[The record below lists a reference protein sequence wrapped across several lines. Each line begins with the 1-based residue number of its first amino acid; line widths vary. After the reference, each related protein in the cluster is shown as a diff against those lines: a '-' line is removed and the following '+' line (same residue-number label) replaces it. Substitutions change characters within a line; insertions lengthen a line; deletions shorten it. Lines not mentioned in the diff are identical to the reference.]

1 VANLQEVVSRR
12 NAVTAYSPTRVLD
25 RPRANA
31 GTAQRILQSRAAP
44 AQYQPRQQQS
54 FGGGGYQA
62 PQVSAP
68 QVGQARQPAM
78 PNTAPPVRSL
88 DEMLAHTMAPTP
100 QQGGGGPGEQGLHG
114 MLKETFGRALGTVVN
129 NPVGRAIMAPLN
141 LLDYGHSAIVSGV
154 NEIADVFNGG
164 DASWSDFVRQT
175 NEHIGFGD
183 IVPSTGNI
191 WLDDAIGFVGDLALD
206 PLTYVSGAGILHGAG
221 REARL
226 GLSARVLELTGDQA
240 LAERAARYG
249 IHGLKD
255 SERAAVRA
263 ASEAAGGMFAEGA
276 EKIKP
281 AGYYFRFP
289 FTEHEF
295 RLPASATVD
304 RVLGGTASRG
314 RATLAASPL
323 GSWVRARRVEEG
335 LVQAADRVLSGRG
348 TMELSTALETINYA
362 QAEKMG
368 KRFAARTAEAQLH
381 RTLQEVPKGMS
392 MADYTE
398 LVERQGGQAGNTFYE
413 SMAKMLED
421 VRIKHGR
428 VGPETAGGV
437 HYFPRYMTKEGKGWY
452 SGIDESAGGNIF
464 GAGHSLDEYSPSVM
478 TRHISGG
485 DIEIGGVKLHLPE
498 HATTR
503 DINTE
508 FRRVTGKSFNL
519 FEEDFDKVSLRYIQN
534 LAEDVGKK
542 TGANRLLQSK
552 GGLLRN
558 KGDHEAMREIV
569 DDVGTKLAN
578 EQEQLRLKDQLNDLG
593 SQMDEARIEM
603 AKGLHAVS
611 SGFLKPRLQGSID
624 EMTALSAA
632 QRAALH
638 TALDQDERFSQLL
651 GRVPYGAPA
660 ETVPSLG
667 TLDAALENIWND
679 TAGELNRLG
688 AERAEAA
695 RVLALS
701 HDQLNDELSKI
712 PVTARNL
719 EQDARTAARTR
730 KRDAELRMLR
740 LQRDRSAIG
749 SLHDMITEARIK
761 AESADQLADDNGFL
775 SLFLPGAAEA
785 RQGEVLAQRKAI
797 AAEQGLRDRVYDRP
811 EMSADAVTRFHNKE
825 RRTAF
830 AANQQASAQVKRIEA
845 ASRNFVQSRRNLE
858 DYVYTHA
865 GALEGAKLK
874 LEADTHTLA
883 TYRMREQDLIGVAAK
898 RDELNAHRAMM
909 SEFETGLYAQS
920 RQAYEDLRGELNQLR
935 EAAEADA
942 RALAEQ
948 HTELVRIARE
958 IDRSST
964 TAARNSVEPMVPVH
978 PPLSMTPEQAAA
990 MRADHARLRAEQ
1002 GEFMQS
1008 TEGGKYLVLRTQRG
1022 QAEAEKARL
1031 EQFLADTTGP
1041 GKEYVFDA
1049 NGNVRLREV
1058 NDLEGYGL
1066 AQELTDAERE
1076 WQLARRRVEAANAK
1090 LREAKLEGGAGPV
1103 KPNAEVRR
1111 LDATARAAAE
1121 RLEKANE
1128 AMAAFE
1134 KRHFRPD
1141 VELTQRQYDAI
1152 TKAGLRSKRLESVM
1166 SELDTKL
1173 THYSQVVEREQQ
1185 LDQMVS
1191 KLSTH
1196 SREIAER
1203 KGRDQAYADAVRAAE
1218 AAPRPRNPFTGEGVG
1233 PYERQAR
1240 RINADESKALSDS
1253 ARLLSYHT
1261 RWNDVP
1267 QITEAEALGL
1277 RGLSADERIAWN
1289 NATAIIRERHNF
1301 TGGVRNPIVAKA
1313 RQTIKDLRGA
1323 MRNGLGA
1330 VDELGERRLERVYDQ
1345 LDLLAEARGAFD
1357 PTAVQRKA
1365 IEGRVQL
1372 PEGVTQYEEN
1382 LPLAELRR
1390 GRMQPREE
1398 AMRALD
1404 RGAGKGGKRNP
1415 SYEIADRAR
1424 KSYRLARYLRDTAM
1438 PDLVERGALPVA
1450 DRELRRVDVAG
1461 YINDSIAGLGQALE
1475 RYGANPTS
1483 FAVNKL
1489 EQQAADV
1496 NRMAEFMVR
1505 YSRAMSQGIEPSD
1518 SVAAYILSVGLGQE
1532 SEILAKQI
1540 SRAEAALASTEP
1552 SAMYRRWQ
1560 ATFGTKLPP
1569 ELAAARLT
1577 GEQMDELRHLSKVI
1591 PLEDSIAND
1600 QRLIAELDAKRLD
1613 GTFTSEDKGRM
1624 TTARKRIDRNRS
1636 TLTQL
1641 EQQRPTSNGTINQ
1654 VIDRVVNEIE
1664 AQVHEL
1670 DWSVT
1675 DFNDARHMVRDAQSI
1690 GEHRV
1695 RLEAGIGRAD
1705 SEIRTFEQGAR
1716 RLQDAIGEAE
1726 SNGSG
1731 IVRYQPVVQDEFMM
1745 TTDQA
1750 RAALDSG
1757 DIPAYL
1763 RPSLE
1768 AAIAR
1773 VERGQ
1778 ENVITTNIQ
1787 RVRAEAER
1795 LRAAGVTTPEARAR
1809 LRGLEQRIASFEG
1822 RASELIEADNTVA
1835 RLEDKAR
1842 LTTSEQRDLA
1852 EARRLLAAEDQRTAG
1867 QAERAARAPKRRRK
1881 VTSPAIEAYA
1891 QLHGVEPTHVISS
1904 RVLREGKDVAEIPL
1918 EEARKLAQGNDNAIN
1933 SLRAALSKRRT
1944 RLSALD
1950 GSINK
1955 DLRLQR
1961 QIIMDQMGPELPDVE
1976 KLQATIREVT
1986 NRAKRRRK
1994 PGDAVRLE
2002 ELPQALAA
2010 AEHAADI
2017 QLSGKLLPHERELV
2031 ELTQGRIDALNQ
2043 FQRMTP
2049 EQLTDARNYLD
2060 ELTKAV
2066 DDTRAMLGDHFDLA
2080 AATAD
2085 GGAQFLTDL
2094 LSGQMELTARGAET
2108 LHLLY
2113 GPEQGE
2119 AVGQFVNMLHEML
2132 GVQGVPTREDLRLL
2146 QNRFNMPPVTGQ
2158 ARSLLFGT
2166 VDPSLEDLRQLREA
2180 ILMIPREQLDEVRMA
2195 SREGWL
2201 AGLDDLLHPKL
2212 DTSRTFTA
2220 DEVADVFR
2228 GLGTALGSDLP
2239 LLHNAERVVMDATA
2253 AGELVTDDTLRDAF
2267 REQLRSA
2274 AKAHHNDE
2282 LRKSVDL
2289 VSMLGL
2295 GFSPGTPGFNGKLQS
2310 LGYAMSRQELDRT
2323 KLRRFVVDGFSKIGL
2338 VADETARERLL
2349 MRQMRKQRVD
2359 NMRIG
2364 LGAVMKDL
2372 KFTDPREPFEMLG
2385 HHTMDAVAD
2394 IDRQMAS
2401 FSGSVLPEGVVET
2414 INARAAELENQMQ
2427 RAVEAGDYD
2436 RINEITQ
2443 MQRELD
2449 GRVMTDPTAPVSTVQ
2464 PTPEANPQVA
2474 YEAQV
2479 ASAETSAANARDQL
2493 NRAQH
2498 ALSQAKETQAG
2509 AQATGPV
2516 DLESIPELARHPD
2529 TPEDQ
2534 LSQGEILRATTQ
2546 FDAAMEAAAG
2556 NPQAEE
2562 QALNDFQDLM
2572 RRKWEG
2578 EPKQSQKAASDAYA
2592 AAMRGEGAP
2601 ARTTNQLDAAQQ
2613 AFDQAQA
2620 AADEAEAAL
2629 NKLRQEGPAHTVPA
2643 DTPADSLGEVDA
2655 SLRAEDPDQA
2665 LDWPTLNQE
2674 YDAAVRQLEGLDA
2687 QGPPDLP
2694 DLMNLPV
2701 SEREAAIAASTDS
2714 FEQARAQVAARVRKL
2729 ATQRADMWPAE
2740 KARLATARRAA
2751 TAEALTARVV
2761 EGATV
2766 PQRAVTWQWA
2776 QVLTKGTPSAD
2787 VLRRGRGIPSPGMVE
2802 RGASVGKIGNV
2813 VADVTGVR
2821 SALSGPFRQGALPQ
2835 IESRL
2840 EAELEPVE
2848 AMRRA
2853 LRGARDDANAQRAR
2867 LQTLADTY
2875 QGRNIDA
2882 EIAAQ
2887 EAERAEAEAFLSGE
2901 PGAATAATM
2910 TEDVNKRMAE
2920 ADAAAAT
2927 ADQAA
2932 GEAMVAQRQ
2941 KWEAAQ
2947 RTYTD
2952 AVASADRGLAA
2963 VRSRILD
2970 TEAGLEITN
2979 KRLERAAALDFQG
2992 IRGPDFKAHIKDL
3005 REINA
3010 QRRLV
3015 PAEDQASIDMIESLL
3030 AGADDQLRQLE
3041 GLELSHADITK
3052 RLADFASGAASVA
3065 DVMKWQINDGWV
3077 PMLPK
3082 LAQGSDGMLI
3092 RSELYRS
3099 INNMNTAMRKPQ
3111 TWGVIG
3117 DYYTQFFKTY
3127 ATATPGFH
3135 VRNLISGI
3143 FMNLV
3148 DNVRIG
3154 EMTRARRIWKDFVAN
3169 PFEYT
3174 QNAPPDVQRA
3184 LQAVFGSGAAG
3195 VFTDVANR
3203 EKGRLLNNPLTR
3215 WNQRTGSSV
3224 EGALR
3229 LGMALDSMT
3238 KGQTLGAAME
3248 RIARYHFDY
3257 NSLSSLDHQARR
3269 LIPFWTYISRNI
3281 PLQIESMW
3289 LRPRTYLQYQHFVR
3303 NFSEAAD
3310 PLTPDYWLS
3319 QGAFT
3324 MNQDAE
3330 GSDAPWYLAPAL
3342 PHLRVAEP
3350 FVALSQGDLGRAIGG
3365 SVNINPMIAAP
3376 LEAFGFNQKLY
3387 TGAPVEENYEEPSA
3401 AMRALMPL
3409 FRLLGGTKPGGTT
3422 GHELLDDR
3430 YAHMARSTIPTL
3442 NLIERLTDNR
3452 GVREGRT
3459 DETWLR
3465 AAGAPV
3471 YQLTDPLRQST
3482 RRRNYYARRDAR
3494 RTQAELARK

>member
-1 VANLQEVVSRR
+1 
-12 NAVTAYSPTRVLD
+12 
-25 RPRANA
+25 
-31 GTAQRILQSRAAP
+31 
-44 AQYQPRQQQS
+44 
-54 FGGGGYQA
+54 
-62 PQVSAP
+62 
-68 QVGQARQPAM
+68 M
-78 PNTAPPVRSL
+78 PNTAPQVRSL
-88 DEMLAHTMAPTP
+88 DEMLAHTQAAPVEQP
-100 QQGGGGPGEQGLHG
+100 DDGGG
-114 MLKETFGRALGTVVN
+114 FGHFLGTVVN
-129 NPVGRAIMAPLN
+129 NPIGKAIMAPLTA
-141 LLDYGHSAIVSGV
+141 LDYPRRVVVSAVQ
-154 NEIADVFNGG
+154 EAADAFNGG
-164 DASWSDFVRQT
+164 DASWGDFIHQV
-175 NEHIGFGD
+175 NEGIGFGD
-183 IVPSTGNI
+183 VVGSTGNI
-191 WLDDAIGFVGDLALD
+191 WADRVIGFVGDVALD
-206 PLTYVSGAGILHGAG
+206 PLTYVAGAGILAGTG

-226 GLSARVLELTGDQA
+226 GLSARVLELTGDEA
-240 LAERAARYG
+240 LAQRAARFG
-249 IHGLKD
+249 VHGLKD
-255 SERAAVRA
+255 TERAALRA
-263 ASEAAGGMFAEGA
+263 ASEQAGGLFAEGA
-276 EKIKP
+276 EKIKN

-295 RLPASATVD
+295 RLPASATID
-304 RVLGGTASRG
+304 RVVGGAASRG

-323 GSWVRARRVEEG
+323 GGWVRARRVEEG
-335 LVQAADRVLSGRG
+335 LVQAADRVLAGKGSLS
-348 TMELSTALETINYA
+348 LSTALETINYA

-368 KRFAARTAEAQLH
+368 KRFAARTAEAELA
-381 RTLQEVPKGMS
+381 RTLREIPAGMS
-392 MADYTE
+392 MADYSD
-398 LVERQGGQAGNTFYE
+398 LVEREGGQRGNTFYE
-413 SMAKMLED
+413 NMAKMLED
-421 VRIKHGR
+421 ARIKHGR
-428 VGPETAGGV
+428 VGPETEGGV
-437 HYFPRYMTKEGKGWY
+437 HYLPRYMTAEGKRWY
-452 SGIDESAGGNIF
+452 SGIEESAGGNIF
-464 GAGHSLDEYSPSVM
+464 GAGHSLDEYSPSIM

-485 DIEIGGVKLHLPE
+485 DIEIGGVKLHLPA

-503 DINTE
+503 DFNTE
-508 FRRVTGKSFNL
+508 FRRVTGKPFNL
-519 FEEDFDKVSLRYIQN
+519 FEEDFDKISLRYIQN

-542 TGANRLLQSK
+542 VGANRLLLSK

-558 KGDHEAMREIV
+558 KGDHEAMHQIV
-569 DDVGTKLAN
+569 NDVGTQLAN
-578 EQEQLRLKDQLNDLG
+578 EQEVLRLKDHLNELG

-638 TALDQDERFSQLL
+638 TALDQDERLSNLL

-660 ETVPSLG
+660 ESVPSLG

-679 TAGELNRLG
+679 TAGELNRL
-688 AERAEAA
+688 AADRAEAA

-712 PVTARNL
+712 PVLARNM

-730 KRDAELRMLR
+730 MRDAELRMMR

-775 SLFLPGAAEA
+775 SLFLPGAAEG
-785 RQGEVLAQRKAI
+785 RQAEVLAQREGI
-797 AAEQGLRDRVYDRP
+797 AAQQGLRDPVYDRP
-811 EMSADAVTRFHNKE
+811 EMSADAVTRFHNNE
-825 RRTAF
+825 RRAAF
-830 AANQQASAQVKRIEA
+830 KDNPAAAAQVKRIDA
-845 ASRNFVQSRRNLE
+845 ASRNFVQSRRELE

-883 TYRMREQDLIGVAAK
+883 TYRLREQDLIGVAAK

-920 RQAYEDLRGELNQLR
+920 RQEYEDLRQGLNTVR
-935 EAAEADA
+935 ETAEADA

-958 IDRSST
+958 IDQT
-964 TAARNSVEPMVPVH
+964 TATTARNSVEPVVPVH

-990 MRADHARLRAEQ
+990 MRADHARLRAQQ
-1002 GEFMQS
+1002 GEFMTS
-1008 TEGGKYLVLRTQRG
+1008 PEGGKYLVLRTQRG

-1031 EQFLADTTGP
+1031 EQFLSEQTGP
-1041 GKEYVFDA
+1041 GKDYIFDA
-1049 NGNVRLREV
+1049 DGNVRLRET
-1058 NDLEGYGL
+1058 NDVEGFRL
-1066 AQELTDAERE
+1066 AQEVQDTERE
-1076 WQLARRRVEAANAK
+1076 ARLAQRRVEAAESK
-1090 LREAKLEGGAGPV
+1090 LRESKLAGGAGPI
-1103 KPNAEVRR
+1103 KPNADLRR
-1111 LDATARAAAE
+1111 LHDLAAFAAE
-1121 RLEKANE
+1121 RRDAANE
-1128 AMAAFE
+1128 ALSAFE
-1134 KRHFRPD
+1134 RKHFVPN

-1173 THYSQVVEREQQ
+1173 TRYSEVVEREQQ
-1185 LDQMVS
+1185 LETMAN

-1203 KGRDQAYADAVRAAE
+1203 KGRDQAYAEAVRAAE
-1218 AAPRPRNPFTGEGVG
+1218 AGPRPRNPFTGEGVG

-1240 RINADESKALSDS
+1240 RINADESKALSES
-1253 ARLLSYHT
+1253 ARFLGYRT
-1261 RWNDVP
+1261 RWDDVP

-1277 RGLSADERIAWN
+1277 RGLNTDERIAWN

-1301 TGGVRNPIVAKA
+1301 TGGVKNPIVAKA
-1313 RQTIKDLRGA
+1313 RQTIKDLRA
-1323 MRNGLGA
+1323 SMRNGLGVA
-1330 VDELGERRLERVYDQ
+1330 DELGERRLERVYEQ
-1345 LDLLAEARGAFD
+1345 LDQLAEARGAFD

-1365 IEGRVQL
+1365 IEGKVLL

-1382 LPLAELRR
+1382 LPLGELRR

-1404 RGAGKGGKRNP
+1404 RGAGKGGKQNV

-1438 PDLVERGALPVA
+1438 PDLVARGALPVA
-1450 DRELRRVDVAG
+1450 DRELRRIDVAAH
-1461 YINDSIAGLGQALE
+1461 INDSIATLGQALE

-1505 YSRAMSQGIEPSD
+1505 YNRALTQGVEPSD

-1532 SEILAKQI
+1532 SELLRKQI
-1540 SRAEAALASTEP
+1540 ERGEKALTRTEP

-1569 ELAAARLT
+1569 ELQAANLT
-1577 GEQMDELRHLSKVI
+1577 GEQMDELRHLSKTI
-1591 PLEDSIAND
+1591 PLEDSIKD
-1600 QRLIAELDAKRLD
+1600 DRKLIAELDAKRLD
-1613 GTFTSEDKGRM
+1613 GTFTSEDKAKI
-1624 TTARKRIDRNRS
+1624 TVARNRIDRNQRA
-1636 TLTQL
+1636 LTKL
-1641 EQQRPTSNGTINQ
+1641 DQQRPSSNGTINQ

-1716 RLQDAIGEAE
+1716 RLQDAIAAAE
-1726 SNGSG
+1726 SDGSG

-1778 ENVITTNIQ
+1778 ENVVTTNIQ

-1795 LRAAGVTTPEARAR
+1795 LRAAGIKTEADRAR
-1809 LRGLEQRIASFEG
+1809 LRGLEQRIASFEDRGEALG
-1822 RASELIEADNTVA
+1822 RARTTIHELETKG
-1835 RLEDKAR
+1835 RLGERFTA
-1842 LTTSEQRDLA
+1842 SEQRDLD
-1852 EARRLLAAEDQRTAG
+1852 EARRLVAAEDERFAG
-1867 QAERAARAPKRRRK
+1867 QSGRRAPKRQRK
-1881 VTSPAIEAYA
+1881 VTSPAIESYA

-1918 EEARKLAQGNDNAIN
+1918 EEARKLAAGNDNAIN
-1933 SLRAALSKRRT
+1933 SLRGALSKRRT

-2010 AEHAADI
+2010 AAHPVDI
-2017 QLSGKLLPHERELV
+2017 ELSSKLLPHERELV
-2031 ELTQGRIDALNQ
+2031 ELTQGRIDAINQ

-2060 ELTKAV
+2060 ELTSAV

-2094 LSGQMELTARGAET
+2094 LGGHMELTARGSET
-2108 LHLLY
+2108 LALLY

-2119 AVGQFVNMLHEML
+2119 AVGQFVNTLHEML

-2201 AGLDDLLHPKL
+2201 AGLDDLLHPKI

-2220 DEVADVFR
+2220 DEIADVFR

-2239 LLHNAERVVMDATA
+2239 LLRNAEQAVMDATA

-2372 KFTDPREPFEMLG
+2372 RFTDPREPFETLG

-2394 IDRQMAS
+2394 IDRQLAS
-2401 FSGSVLPEGVVET
+2401 FTGSVLPEGAVET
-2414 INARAAELENQMQ
+2414 ITARAAELEAQMQ

-2443 MQRELD
+2443 MQQALD
-2449 GRVMTDPTAPVSTVQ
+2449 GRAMTDPVAPVSTVQ
-2464 PTPEANPQVA
+2464 PSPEANPQVD
-2474 YEAQV
+2474 YETQV

-2498 ALSQAKETQAG
+2498 ALSQAQETQAG
-2509 AQATGPV
+2509 AQAAGPV

-2529 TPEDQ
+2529 TPEDM
-2534 LSQGEILRATTQ
+2534 LSQGEILRATKG
-2546 FDAAMEAAAG
+2546 FDDAVAAAG
-2556 NPQAEE
+2556 DDPQAFN
-2562 QALNDFQDLM
+2562 QAMNDYQDVIH
-2572 RRKWEG
+2572 RKWEK
-2578 EPKQSQKAASDAYA
+2578 EPKASQKAASDAYA

-2620 AADEAEAAL
+2620 ASDEAEAAL

-2643 DTPADSLGEVDA
+2643 DTPTHSLGEVDA

-2665 LDWPTLNQE
+2665 LDWTGVNQK
-2674 YDAAVRQLEGLDA
+2674 YDEAVRQLEALDA

-2701 SEREAAIAASTDS
+2701 SEREAAIQASNDS
-2714 FEQARAQVAARVRKL
+2714 FEQARAQAAARVRKL
-2729 ATQRADMWPAE
+2729 STQRADMWPAE
-2740 KARLATARRAA
+2740 KARLTTARRAA
-2751 TAEALTARVV
+2751 SAEALSARVV
-2761 EGATV
+2761 EGATT

-2821 SALSGPFRQGALPQ
+2821 SSLSGPFRQGSLPSL
-2835 IESRL
+2835 ESNL
-2840 EAELEPVE
+2840 EAQLEPVD
-2848 AMRRA
+2848 AMRQA

-2867 LQTLADTY
+2867 LQTLADAY
-2875 QGRNIDA
+2875 QGRNVDA

-2887 EAERAEAEAFLSGE
+2887 EAERAQAEAFLSGT

-2920 ADAAAAT
+2920 VDAAAAT

-2932 GEAMVAQRQ
+2932 GDAMVAQRQ
-2941 KWEAAQ
+2941 RWEAAQ

-2963 VRSRILD
+2963 VRARILD
-2970 TEAGLEITN
+2970 HESTIAITD

-2992 IRGPDFKAHIKDL
+2992 VRGPDFKAHIKDL

-3010 QRRLV
+3010 QRALL
-3015 PAEDQASIDMIESLL
+3015 PAEDQADIDMIESLL
-3030 AGADDQLRQLE
+3030 AGADDQLRNLE

-3052 RLADFASGAASVA
+3052 RLADFASGAESVA
-3065 DVMKWQINDGWV
+3065 NVMKWQINDGWV
-3077 PMLPK
+3077 PMLPQ
-3082 LAQGSDGMLI
+3082 LAQGADGMLI

-3154 EMTRARRIWKDFVAN
+3154 EMTRARRIWKDFIAN

-3174 QNAPPDVQRA
+3174 QNAPEDVRRA
-3184 LQAVFGSGAAG
+3184 LQATFGSGAAG

-3203 EKGRLLNNPLTR
+3203 EKGRVLNNPLTR
-3215 WNQRTGSSV
+3215 WNQRMGSSV

-3229 LGMALDSMT
+3229 LSMALDSMT
-3238 KGQTLGAAME
+3238 KGQTIGAAME

-3289 LRPRTYLQYQHFVR
+3289 LRPRTYLQYQSFVR

-3324 MNQDAE
+3324 MDQNAE
-3330 GSDAPWYLAPAL
+3330 GRDAPWYLAPDL

-3350 FVALSQGDLGRAIGG
+3350 FEALAQGDLGRAIGG
-3365 SVNINPMIAAP
+3365 SININPMVAAP

-3387 TGAPVEENYEEPSA
+3387 TGAPVEQNYNEPTN
-3401 AMRALMPL
+3401 AMKPLMWL
-3409 FRLLGGTKPGGTT
+3409 FKLLGGTKPGGTS
-3422 GHELLDDR
+3422 GDQLLDDR
-3430 YAHMARSTIPTL
+3430 YAHVARSTIPTL
-3442 NLIERLTDNR
+3442 NLLERLTDNT
-3452 GVREGRT
+3452 GTREGRT
-3459 DETWLR
+3459 DETALR
-3465 AAGAPV
+3465 ALGAPV
-3471 YQLTDPLRQST
+3471 YQLTDNLRQST
-3482 RRRNYYARRDAR
+3482 RRRNYYARRDER
-3494 RTQAELARK
+3494 RTQADLARK